1 MQVNGQGWAE
11 AIHPDDRESALDAW
25 NFALAHGD
33 EYCVDCRVRNGK
45 TGEYRWFHCHA
56 LPQREAGGRIV
67 QWFGTCTD
75 IDRRK
80 RAEQEFRLLLDKLPA
95 AAYMCDPDGLITYF
109 NTRAV
114 ELWGRSPKLDD
125 HEDRYCGSFKLF
137 AANGMPLRHDQC
149 WMALT
154 LRTNQ
159 GHNGREIQVERPNG
173 ERLIGLAFANPIQDE
188 SGRLVGAV
196 NVVVDITDR
205 KRSEEALRESEDRLQ
220 ILSRRVVDVQE
231 EERRRLARELHDEI
245 GQVLTAIGMNLQ
257 VMRAAGGHAKE
268 QRLEECLA
276 IVNRAFLQVRN
287 LALDLRPPM
296 LDDLGLAAALR
307 WLVDR
312 QAQRDGL
319 IAHIIVD
326 SGEAELPF
334 VLATACYRIVQEA
347 MTNIARH
354 AGAKQVWV
362 ELHQDDDE
370 VELIVRDDGIGF
382 APEKSTRPAPLGTGL
397 GLLGMQERVRLLG
410 GRIDIKSTPGQGT
423 AIRAYFPLTP
433 SPSSGDPDRGV
444 ERT

>member
-1 MQVNGQGWAE
+1 M
-11 AIHPDDRESALDAW
+11 
-25 NFALAHGD
+25 
-33 EYCVDCRVRNGK
+33 
-45 TGEYRWFHCHA
+45 
-56 LPQREAGGRIV
+56 
-67 QWFGTCTD
+67 
-75 IDRRK
+75 
-80 RAEQEFRLLLDKLPA
+80 
-95 AAYMCDPDGLITYF
+95 
-109 NTRAV
+109 
-114 ELWGRSPKLDD
+114 
-125 HEDRYCGSFKLF
+125 
-137 AANGMPLRHDQC
+137 
-149 WMALT
+149 
-154 LRTNQ
+154 
-159 GHNGREIQVERPNG
+159 
-173 ERLIGLAFANPIQDE
+173 
-188 SGRLVGAV
+188 
-196 NVVVDITDR
+196 
-205 KRSEEALRESEDRLQ
+205 
-220 ILSRRVVDVQE
+220 VDVQE